1 MGTKS
6 QLFRIFVEGETISDG
21 RKITAEM
28 IDQVVETFDLK
39 TYTPRINIEHIAGY
53 SPEPPFNGY
62 GDVIAVEA
70 RDDTFRIAGKEEQR
84 RALYGQVDAN
94 DQLVKLAKADQ
105 KPFPS
110 VELTPSY
117 AGVGKIGLIG
127 LAFTDTPASIGTE
140 RLKFSSR
147 APGSVFAYGSEAV
160 AIQFEAPAVDNASIG
175 DQIAAGFA
183 RVDAMFKP
191 NQADPTPPVPPK
203 QEQQAPANDNDK
215 MVDAITQLGATFAA
229 IVKPIADAQAQT
241 SADLA
246 TLQGKLENTE
256 QPGFS
261 RAPASGG
268 SVDAKYAT
276 DC

>member
-70 RDDTFRIAGKEEQR
+70 RDDTFRIAGKDEQR

-117 AGVGKIGLIG
+117 AGVGKVGLIG

-160 AIQFEAPAVDNASIG
+160 AIQFDEAPVDSTSIG

-183 RVDAMFKP
+183 RVAAMFKP
-191 NQADPTPPVPPK
+191 NQADATPPLAPK
-203 QEQQAPANDNDK
+203 QEPAPANDADK
-215 MVDAITQLGATFAA
+215 AVEAITALGATFAA
-229 IVKPIADAQAQT
+229 LVKPIADAQVKT

-246 TLQGKLENTE
+246 ALQDQLANSE

-261 RAPASGG
+261 RAPASGAP
-268 SVDAKYAT
+268 VNAEHLT

>member
-6 QLFRIFVEGETISDG
+6 QLFRVFVEGETISDG

-28 IDQVVETFDLK
+28 INDSAETFDLK

-70 RDDTFRIAGKEEQR
+70 RDDEFKVGGETKKL
-84 RALYGQVDAN
+84 RALYAQVDAN
-94 DQLVKLAKADQ
+94 DQLVKLGKADQ

-110 VELTPSY
+110 VELTPNY
-117 AGVGKIGLIG
+117 AGTGKFGLVG

-147 APGSVFAYGSEAV
+147 APGTVFAHGTDAV
-160 AIQFEAPAVDNASIG
+160 SIEFEATPADTTSIAEA
-175 DQIAAGFA
+175 ISVGFSRA
-183 RVDAMFKP
+183 IAMFKP
-191 NQADPTPPVPPK
+191 QAAEPK
-203 QEQQAPANDNDK
+203 KEEPQAPANDNDRF
-215 MVDAITQLGATFAA
+215 ATALEALGTTFVAA
-229 IVKPIADAQAQT
+229 IKPIADAQVA
-241 SADLA
+241 ADKRFTALEK
-246 TLQGKLENTE
+246 KLETTE
-256 QPGFS
+256 VPGSFS
-261 RAPASGG
+261 RAPHAGG
-268 SVDAKYAT
+268 QVDAKYAT